1 MGAGLSRGG
10 MQDAHLPL
18 SPLGLLPRWVFF
30 RSICQGLEL
39 LPDRIW

>member
-1 MGAGLSRGG
+1 MLV
-10 MQDAHLPL
+10 
-18 SPLGLLPRWVFF
+18 SPHSLGLPPHWVFF